1 MRTPI
6 LSRMRIGNKIVA
18 EVPLEDPN
26 YRKWVIVKGAK
37 CLHPRNYLAENPGY
51 LYEVLIIGQR
61 RDHEHEDVPEYHEEQ
76 RDVLGEYQVNTEEEL
91 FELLEELVPS
101 TDLFD
106 VPWKVYVPY

>member
-1 MRTPI
+1 
-6 LSRMRIGNKIVA
+6 MRIGNKIVA

-26 YRKWVIVKGAK
+26 YRKWVFIKGAK

-51 LYEVLIIGQR
+51 LYEVLVIGQR
-61 RDHEHEDVPEYHEEQ
+61 RVHEHEDVPEYHEEQ
-76 RDVLGEYQVNTEEEL
+76 RDVLGEYQVKTEEEL